1 MNEIAMPY
9 LQDKVNERV
18 VDMVINK
25 EARRQFNAM
34 ESTPLPPVL
43 TGEEFYDLDFPKQDW
58 LFEGLVERGQRVIL
72 SGYWKSGK
80 TTAFGYALKAICD
93 GGPYMGVFDADAAG
107 PCPALYLNLEVP
119 DRTMYNY
126 LFSTIGIKNRDKL
139 LVHNLLGYNVN
150 ILNDVY
156 LEQLQELVSEK
167 GICALFVDPL
177 RQFYSG
183 DENDNSLAKEVT
195 DKLDILLQESDSL
208 QNIFLVAHTG
218 HANGLNAD
226 ESGFARPRG
235 ASKWADWAD
244 VLLSLTRHG
253 DDRFFAAR
261 GRNGEIGERRL
272 RLMDEG
278 LWLDLEVNP
287 REARA
292 ESIAEDVIA
301 LLQAGPRN
309 MTTIKA
315 EVQGE
320 DRRIIAA
327 VNSLVEEGILTRSQ
341 NPNDRRAT
349 LIAIANG

>member
-1 MNEIAMPY
+1 MTED
-9 LQDKVNERV
+9 LQGRIDAKVEDLV
-18 VDMVINK
+18 VNK
-25 EARRQFNAM
+25 EARRTFLAM

-43 TGEEFYDLDFPKQDW
+43 TGDEFYDLDFPKQDW

-80 TTAFGYALKAICD
+80 TTAFGYALRAICD
-93 GGPYMGVFDADAAG
+93 GGAYMGVFDADSIG

-126 LFSTIGIKNRDKL
+126 LFGTIGIKNRDKL

-156 LEQLQELVSEK
+156 LEQLQTVVDEK
-167 GICALFVDPL
+167 SVCALFIDPL

-195 DKLDILLQESDSL
+195 DRLDTLLQESDSL

-253 DDRFFAAR
+253 EDRFFAAR

-272 RLMDEG
+272 RLDDNG

-287 REARA
+287 RDARR
-292 ESIAEDVIA
+292 EGIAEDVIA
-301 LLQAGPRN
+301 LLQNGPKN
-309 MTTIKA
+309 MTSIKA

-320 DRRIIAA
+320 DRRIISA
-327 VNSLVEEGILTRSQ
+327 VNQLVEEGILVRSQ
-341 NPNDRRAT
+341 NPNDRRAVM
-349 LIAIANG
+349 IAIAP